1 MKTKKKTFCY
11 VRQRKYILESKW
23 YNIQEY
29 EHMNTIVTYYKL
41 LAFFQKK
48 EVIALR

>member
-1 MKTKKKTFCY
+1 MKTKKKTFFY
-11 VRQRKYILESKW
+11 VRQRKYILESKL